1 MANTSSNIAVNDSN
15 LNCYSI
21 FSRQWLEHDDYYC
34 DDSNDDVYPKYD
46 DTYNLIQDMYIETY

>member
-15 LNCYSI
+15 FNCYSI
-21 FSRQWLEHDDYYC
+21 FSVSGQNDDYYC